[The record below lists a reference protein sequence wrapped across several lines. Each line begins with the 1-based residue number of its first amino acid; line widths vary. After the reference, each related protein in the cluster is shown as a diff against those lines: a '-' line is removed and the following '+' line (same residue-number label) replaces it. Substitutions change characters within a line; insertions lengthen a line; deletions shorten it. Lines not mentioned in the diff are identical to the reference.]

1 MGAAASSRGAG
12 ESGAGEE
19 QKAEGGDGRTIK
31 FADEELED
39 DADRKQA
46 RNHAAVLRVWAHVDT
61 VHGSGRLTKLSWTLI
76 GRRRRRRRRRRRT
89 ALRRRRP
96 KKRRRRTRLGAV

>member
-61 VHGSGRLTKLSWTLI
+61 VHGSGRQRSPSWTQI
-76 GRRRRRRRRRRRT
+76 GRRRRRRRSWRRT
-89 ALRRRRP
+89 GRSRRRP
-96 KKRRRRTRLGAV
+96 RKRRRRRRLFAV